1 MQLSKEDTTFVREGI
16 TLAREG
22 ITFAGEGIEINLND
36 FIKVKLNDLGKDVY
50 RHSLFGQ
57 DPKVDENGYTEFQ
70 LWVFM
75 NIYGAYIGMT
85 DPPIL
90 ETMNVLYGYERL
102 DKSAIEATSSADV
115 VEVVLCKD
123 CKHYYFA
130 ENRIPQEQRYV
141 CDLDGDRWNPDSF
154 CSFAERRTDET
165 DRCG

>member
-1 MQLSKEDTTFVREGI
+1 MTADRAELLTGITQRMIFAVGQKGEKMQLSKEYITF
-16 TLAREG
+16 AREG

-36 FIKVKLNDLGKDVY
+36 FIKVKLNDRGKDVY

-90 ETMNVLYGYERL
+90 ETMNVLYGYER
-102 DKSAIEATSSADV
+102 I
-115 VEVVLCKD
+115 
-123 CKHYYFA
+123 
-130 ENRIPQEQRYV
+130 
-141 CDLDGDRWNPDSF
+141 
-154 CSFAERRTDET
+154 
-165 DRCG
+165 